1 MNNKRDK
8 TALDRSF
15 EFKEV
20 IVQIV
25 VEIQFESA
33 WALTNINLGM
43 FFMPNGPKEAR
54 GSEEED
60 FTFFLCISMV
70 QTQDTL
76 RRTHIGP
83 LGYYLNKLG

>member
-43 FFMPNGPKEAR
+43 FFMPNGPQEAR

-60 FTFFLCISMV
+60 FTFFPVYFYGSNPGHSEE
-70 QTQDTL
+70 DPYWTL
-76 RRTHIGP
+76 G
-83 LGYYLNKLG
+83 LLSE